1 MIVFCLFQHN
11 NDKFNR
17 AKQSWR
23 LHGVVCHEPLR
34 PRSAASQTLI
44 PHRCSPRQVRFHC
57 HSQTCYW
64 QIEFVL
70 IGSPF
75 GFSESGLL
83 LVILDLPYFVDVL
96 KVKIS
101 NVTKKLSNLFKYCK
115 TAVMINISD
124 FGINWHF
131 VIFKFFFLISKLFV
145 FVVSDL
151 WVRVTCWRE
160 TAATTRPTR
169 RMWWSKK
176 TKWDKKKTFKK
187 INFLIPTR
195 FSSKCTLMFNV

>member
-1 MIVFCLFQHN
+1 VIVFCLFQHN

-23 LHGVVCHEPLR
+23 LHGVVGHEPLR

-44 PHRCSPRQVRFHC
+44 THRCSPRQVRFHC
-57 HSQTCYW
+57 HSHACYW
-64 QIEFVL
+64 QLEFVL

-75 GFSESGLL
+75 VFSESGLL
-83 LVILDLPYFVDVL
+83 LVILERDPYFVDVL

-131 VIFKFFFLISKLFV
+131 VIYKFNIFLFFFLDF
-145 FVVSDL
+145 
-151 WVRVTCWRE
+151 
-160 TAATTRPTR
+160 
-169 RMWWSKK
+169 
-176 TKWDKKKTFKK
+176 
-187 INFLIPTR
+187 
-195 FSSKCTLMFNV
+195 

>member
-1 MIVFCLFQHN
+1 
-11 NDKFNR
+11 
-17 AKQSWR
+17 
-23 LHGVVCHEPLR
+23 
-34 PRSAASQTLI
+34 
-44 PHRCSPRQVRFHC
+44 
-57 HSQTCYW
+57 
-64 QIEFVL
+64 
-70 IGSPF
+70 
-75 GFSESGLL
+75 
-83 LVILDLPYFVDVL
+83 LVILERDPYFVDVL

-131 VIFKFFFLISKLFV
+131 VIYKFNIFLFFFLISKLFV

-151 WVRVTCWRE
+151 LVRVTCWRE
-160 TAATTRPTR
+160 TAATTRLTR